1 MSGRER
7 DIYIYMYIHSGI
19 YYDIVDIMIQ
29 HDTTYPIDCDVRH
42 IWTMM
47 KTSST
52 TLKQCFPGLCL
63 CEVYVADQ
71 KITRSIGS
79 DVQLSLHDLQYVAI
93 KCLKAMGNNIHMQ
106 SQESKRILMIPVCWC
121 TWECV
126 LSGKLHLLLLNLD
139 WSIFVTIFRSPRASL
154 QTLQWQKQRHD
165 GESVATAMVFMP
177 LLHTISH
184 HFTSAS
190 WSININIT
198 ESYLSSTPA

>member
-7 DIYIYMYIHSGI
+7 EIYICIYTVGYIMI
-19 YYDIVDIMIQ
+19 LVDIMIQ

-139 WSIFVTIFRSPRASL
+139 WSIFVTIFRSPPRLFANSPM
-154 QTLQWQKQRHD
+154 TEAEARRGIGGH
-165 GESVATAMVFMP
+165 
-177 LLHTISH
+177 SH
-184 HFTSAS
+184 GFHAFAPHNFTSFHIS
-190 WSININIT
+190 QLID
-198 ESYLSSTPA
+198 